1 MPGDWWW
8 PAVFAEVGLE
18 QDEPV
23 GVAAAELVAGQLP
36 VAPASRDFV
45 VAAAV
50 VEPVAVFAVAVA
62 GPEAD

>member
-23 GVAAAELVAGQLP
+23 GVAAAERVAGQLP
-36 VAPASRDFV
+36 VAPASRDF
-45 VAAAV
+45 
-50 VEPVAVFAVAVA
+50 AVAVA